1 MNTFMTF
8 DKESAQKAGGGDYI
22 NETGAYTGVLTAKAV
37 TAGTGSKGV
46 EFSIKTDDG
55 LTGNYISIYF
65 EKANGEQIK
74 SGFNHLQ
81 SLMGLKPETK
91 LRL

>member
-1 MNTFMTF
+1 MTF